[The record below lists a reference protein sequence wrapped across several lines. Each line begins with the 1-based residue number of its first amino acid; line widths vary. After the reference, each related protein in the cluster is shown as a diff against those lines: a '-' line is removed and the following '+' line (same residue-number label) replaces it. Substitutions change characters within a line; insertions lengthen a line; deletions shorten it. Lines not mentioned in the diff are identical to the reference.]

1 MNILL
6 LRKEF
11 TEKSTIG
18 ELFINGN
25 FECFTLEDKDRNLES
40 GGIKVYSKSAIPR
53 GKYEVII
60 SFSNRF
66 KQYMPLLVNVPQF
79 QGIRIHTGNKAENTE
94 GCLLL
99 GKTKSKDF
107 IGLSKEAYSAF
118 LAKLKKVEKNEKIFI
133 EIK

>member
-107 IGLSKEAYSAF
+107 IGLSKEAYLAF